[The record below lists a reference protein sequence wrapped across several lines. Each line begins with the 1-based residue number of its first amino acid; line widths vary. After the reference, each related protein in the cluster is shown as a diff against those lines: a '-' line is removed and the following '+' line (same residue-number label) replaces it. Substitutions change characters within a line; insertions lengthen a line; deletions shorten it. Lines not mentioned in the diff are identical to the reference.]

1 MLLSNSYLTGW
12 LCAVLH
18 QLVTNEVFFPPHPSI
33 QASSLG
39 GIVIVEKTPITEQYF
54 SAVQKLVVL
63 QLGMVLL
70 PVANQGEASQLITQ
84 LVSSY
89 VSGETLTKL

>member
-1 MLLSNSYLTGW
+1 M
-12 LCAVLH
+12 
-18 QLVTNEVFFPPHPSI
+18 
-33 QASSLG
+33 
-39 GIVIVEKTPITEQYF
+39 IVEKTPITEQYF

-89 VSGETLTKL
+89 VSGETLNYGKRITCFPLSHHLFLEKIHVVLKEYNIWVECKENKS

>member
-1 MLLSNSYLTGW
+1 M
-12 LCAVLH
+12 
-18 QLVTNEVFFPPHPSI
+18 
-33 QASSLG
+33 
-39 GIVIVEKTPITEQYF
+39 IVEKTPITEQYF

-89 VSGETLTKL
+89 VSGETLTKLWEENYLFSTQSSLVFGKNTRCLKGVQHLV

>member
-1 MLLSNSYLTGW
+1 M
-12 LCAVLH
+12 
-18 QLVTNEVFFPPHPSI
+18 
-33 QASSLG
+33 
-39 GIVIVEKTPITEQYF
+39 IVEKTPITEQYF